1 MKRVQWIM
9 VFILS
14 SCSLKENLDYCNID
28 GIRFISWIDVFSH
41 TESGYF
47 YFFSR
52 NCTSCNKIKGE
63 VLSFLIE
70 QRDYFLIEKDK
81 DFKFTNDISSIYGVN
96 NISEFAILGYPTLV
110 FLENYVVTYI
120 FSGVNEIRN
129 HI

>member
-47 YFFSR
+47 DTRTASCCRSR
-52 NCTSCNKIKGE
+52 NSKNSA
-63 VLSFLIE
+63 LP
-70 QRDYFLIEKDK
+70 
-81 DFKFTNDISSIYGVN
+81 
-96 NISEFAILGYPTLV
+96 PTPRG
-110 FLENYVVTYI
+110 
-120 FSGVNEIRN
+120 S
-129 HI
+129 